1 MSKTALW
8 SSVQPPYSSWLIL
21 TEMHIFI
28 FTVQI
33 LDAGN
38 PDNPFQL
45 FLVSVQHGNSLIGE
59 MRGGPESNDS
69 VLTCGTTSI
78 KNADTSNKTEVEF
91 YWTAPSDLDS
101 DQVIVRFVM
110 CECGIHTNM
119 KYNYTVH
126 HINKQKNDHLQY
138 IQL

>member
-21 TEMHIFI
+21 AEMHIFI

-59 MRGGPESNDS
+59 MRVGPDSNDS

-91 YWTAPSDLDS
+91 YWTAPSDLDA
-101 DQVIVRFVM
+101 DQVIVRFVV
-110 CECGIHTNM
+110 C
-119 KYNYTVH
+119 KVWYPYRYKV
-126 HINKQKNDHLQY
+126 Y
-138 IQL
+138 